1 MFLEGKMI
9 IYINWSD
16 YQFSRTL
23 QFLKKKEPF
32 SSPQKSFFLG
42 FLATFICFCVTHSSC
57 YLYFVVNQIK
67 LQSKV
72 TKLQMFP
79 FEKVDSFQLKTVVS
93 HLKLNWF
100 CVYMLTKIYTI
111 YNAYPDEDEA
121 IPKLYLKHQH
131 NLTSSPLCVILCH
144 DIC

>member
-1 MFLEGKMI
+1 M
-9 IYINWSD
+9 
-16 YQFSRTL
+16 
-23 QFLKKKEPF
+23 
-32 SSPQKSFFLG
+32 
-42 FLATFICFCVTHSSC
+42 
-57 YLYFVVNQIK
+57 VNQIK

-93 HLKLNWF
+93 HLKLNRS
-100 CVYMLTKIYTI
+100 CVYMLTKIDTI